1 MLAPITGMQ
10 DDVATCSPTREH
22 GADNTS
28 SSLRP
33 TLVRVGAPGGLDA
46 NMGGITGL
54 AQGIRNLRAAG
65 TGIAVSVSAA
75 HFCRPL
81 RTTAFDRQAHA

>member
-28 SSLRP
+28 SQRP

-54 AQGIRNLRAAG
+54 AEGIRNLRAAG

-75 HFCRPL
+75 QVCRRH